1 MTSVFILVDLVI
13 LVVLLLLLILQCKQ
27 PPADEPEPEKAEEK
41 VEEKE
46 EEKEEEKKEEEDVM
60 ERHVELKEIPEEELR
75 PDATEEEKARHTWN
89 HSVRKIATKVSELS
103 CGNLRAIN
111 FCYIDRLIDV
121 RGSKRPIAY
130 FVPPKSSNL
139 SHGGVFIYDTTR
151 MADNRLYLF
160 CGPESPENL
169 RQLGENLLQ
178 LMIKE
183 TPKATIERII
193 GVEEGPTFEH
203 MIHEIGGHV
212 DMMQSTKNAG
222 DQLFFEI
229 QFFKT
234 LLHIFLFRNNEMID
248 KVVENP
254 TLDYLPDDG
263 SAVIDTSDNAL
274 YLYIADVNSEDE
286 QQQAAQYQAIQWM
299 NKQPEF
305 RHREI
310 LIFDKSTVPP
320 NLAIIFGQTEQ

>member
-1 MTSVFILVDLVI
+1 MSSAALVY
-13 LVVLLLLLILQCKQ
+13 LLILLVLFVLLILPCEQ
-27 PPADEPEPEKAEEK
+27 PPVDEPEPEKVEEK

-46 EEKEEEKKEEEDVM
+46 EEKEKEVEVM
-60 ERHVELKEIPEEELR
+60 ERNVELKEIPEEALSE
-75 PDATEEEKARHTWN
+75 DATEEEKARYTWN
-89 HSVRKIATKVSELS
+89 HSVRQIANKVSELS
-103 CGNLRAIN
+103 CGNLKPIN

-139 SHGGVFIYDTTR
+139 SPGGVFIYDTTR
-151 MADNRLYLF
+151 MPHNHLYLF

-169 RQLGENLLQ
+169 RTLGETLLQ

-183 TPKATIERII
+183 TPKATVERII
-193 GVEEGPTFEH
+193 GVMEGPTFDQ
-203 MIHEIGGHV
+203 MIHEMGGHV

-234 LLHIFLFRNNEMID
+234 LLHIFVFRNNEMID

-274 YLYIADVNSEDE
+274 YLYIADVDSEDE
-286 QQQAAQYQAIQWM
+286 QQQQDQYQAIKWM
-299 NKQPEF
+299 NQQPEF

-320 NLAIIFGQTEQ
+320 NLAIIFGKTEQ